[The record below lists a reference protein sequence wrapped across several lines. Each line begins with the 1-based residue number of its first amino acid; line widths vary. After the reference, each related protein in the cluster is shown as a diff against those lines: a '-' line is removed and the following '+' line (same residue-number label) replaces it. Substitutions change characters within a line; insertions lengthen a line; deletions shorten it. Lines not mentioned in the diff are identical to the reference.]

1 MKSNDLLHRFIFDQ
15 CDIRGEIVTLE
26 QSYQQVLDNN
36 PYPTAVRELLGEFLA
51 AVSLLSSTLK
61 FDGVITLQARGEGAI
76 SLIMAEC
83 SHHNDVRAIVRP
95 QPGQPMPESFIS
107 LPELLSNGVL
117 VITLDPAIG
126 ERYQGIVPLEADTL
140 AGCLEHYF
148 KQSEQ
153 LATRFWLAA
162 NERACGGL
170 LIQALPLQVASSED
184 VNREQWETAIALADT
199 VTADELLGIG
209 HDQLLY
215 RLFNEQPVR
224 LFSPAALKFHCSC
237 SEERSVE
244 ALQSL
249 GRDEVEQLLVE
260 KGVITIDCQFCN
272 QVYRFDA
279 AAVRALFG
287 QSTLH

>member
-26 QSYQQVLDNN
+26 QSYQQVLENN
-36 PYPTAVRELLGEFLA
+36 PYPAPVQRLLGEFLA
-51 AVSLLSSTLK
+51 AVTLLSSTLK

-83 SHHNDVRAIVRP
+83 SHHNEVRAIVRP
-95 QPGQPMPESFIS
+95 QPGQEMPETIAS
-107 LPELLSNGVL
+107 LPELLGKGVL

-148 KQSEQ
+148 RQSEQ
-153 LATRFWLAA
+153 LETRFWLAA
-162 NERACGGL
+162 NEQTCGGL
-170 LIQALPLQVASSED
+170 LVQALPLQVASSLEH
-184 VNREQWETAIALADT
+184 NRDQWETAVALADT
-199 VTADELLGIG
+199 VTADELLSVG
-209 HDQLLY
+209 HDELLF

-224 LFSPAALKFHCSC
+224 LFSPASLSFHCSC
-237 SEERSVE
+237 SHERSAE

-279 AAVRALFG
+279 AAVRDLFG